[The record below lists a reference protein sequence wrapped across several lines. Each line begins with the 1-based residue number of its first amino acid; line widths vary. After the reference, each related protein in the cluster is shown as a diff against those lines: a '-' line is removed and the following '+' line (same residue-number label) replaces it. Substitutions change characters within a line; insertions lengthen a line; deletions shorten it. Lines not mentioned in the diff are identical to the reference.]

1 MQLYA
6 ILGDQL
12 FDIRKFGPPLGS
24 HVFLAEDD
32 ELCTRFRYH
41 KHKIILFLSAMR
53 AHSDALE
60 AAGMRV
66 RYLSLEAPDPR
77 PYEEK
82 LIAHAREI
90 GAEGITLYQVEDA
103 FLESRLEQACRKAGL
118 PLTIRESPAFVTS
131 REEFASYL
139 SSVPKPFMK
148 TFYERQRRR
157 LGILME
163 SDGKPKGGR
172 FSFDDEN
179 RLKLPSGLTPPEVP
193 RVRHG
198 ARVEQ
203 VSKLVNERFGEHPG
217 RSEDFWLPTTR
228 SGAKAWFESFLE
240 SRLEN
245 FGPYE
250 DALGPHPFVFH
261 GVLSPLM
268 NLGLLTPHEVLEGA
282 LDFASKKGTPLA
294 SLEGFVRQVVGWRE
308 FVRGIYQNFRER
320 EESTNAFGHT
330 ARLTQAWYQGDTGI
344 VPLDEVLAKVFHRGY
359 AHHIERLMVLGNIML
374 LSGVHPVEAHRWFME
389 MFVDSADWVMGPN
402 VYGMS
407 QMSDGGLFATK
418 PYVCG
423 SNYLLKMGPW
433 KKGPWCDALDG
444 LYWDFVEKNREF
456 YAKNPRMSMIL
467 GTLDRISA
475 DRRRT
480 LAQAA
485 NALKAVLVTESL
497 PKGP

>member
-1 MQLYA
+1 
-6 ILGDQL
+6 
-12 FDIRKFGPPLGS
+12 
-24 HVFLAEDD
+24 
-32 ELCTRFRYH
+32 
-41 KHKIILFLSAMR
+41 
-53 AHSDALE
+53 
-60 AAGMRV
+60 
-66 RYLSLEAPDPR
+66 
-77 PYEEK
+77 
-82 LIAHAREI
+82 
-90 GAEGITLYQVEDA
+90 
-103 FLESRLEQACRKAGL
+103 
-118 PLTIRESPAFVTS
+118 
-131 REEFASYL
+131 
-139 SSVPKPFMK
+139 
-148 TFYERQRRR
+148 
-157 LGILME
+157 
-163 SDGKPKGGR
+163 
-172 FSFDDEN
+172 
-179 RLKLPSGLTPPEVP
+179 
-193 RVRHG
+193 
-198 ARVEQ
+198 
-203 VSKLVNERFGEHPG
+203 
-217 RSEDFWLPTTR
+217 
-228 SGAKAWFESFLE
+228 
-240 SRLEN
+240 
-245 FGPYE
+245 
-250 DALGPHPFVFH
+250 
-261 GVLSPLM
+261 M

-497 PKGP
+497 PKIP